1 MNQYR
6 QTPNMDRLET
16 GTQYLQRR
24 YHKSTPR
31 RQKLKL
37 IQETPRLLTN
47 GPAERTQSPRGNQE
61 TPRRRRY
68 LLRKTHPPIPIRI
81 NIEVQITE

>member
-6 QTPNMDRLET
+6 QTANMDRLET

-24 YHKSTPR
+24 YHKPTPR
-31 RQKLKL
+31 WQKLKL
-37 IQETPRLLTN
+37 TQETPYLLTN

-61 TPRRRRY
+61 TLRRRR
-68 LLRKTHPPIPIRI
+68 
-81 NIEVQITE
+81 